1 MDIEQH
7 HKLTR
12 IELFA
17 VPASAAIH
25 GSTADCEK
33 PLYIILKLSCQRDC
47 GWGLCSILAEGKGV
61 DLVRWGN
68 FLRCI
73 RQCSLSEAVGVTQV
87 TSQSWQPSQFAM
99 VQTALQDL
107 QATLYPP
114 VLAGM
119 FRQENRK
126 SKLLHLS
133 VEQLPG
139 ASSSPPAWISMDT
152 DWLVEHS
159 VAYYSIL

>member
-12 IELFA
+12 IEIFA
-17 VPASAAIH
+17 VPAFGAVH

-33 PLYIILKLSCQRDC
+33 AYYIILKLSCQGDC
-47 GWGLCSILAEGKGV
+47 GWGLCSILGKGV
-61 DLVRWGN
+61 DLVRWGT

-87 TSQSWQPSQFAM
+87 ASQSWQPSQFAM
-99 VQTALQDL
+99 VQTALQNL

-119 FRQENRK
+119 FRQKNRK
-126 SKLLHLS
+126 PKLLHLS

-139 ASSSPPAWISMDT
+139 ASALQPAWISLDT
-152 DWLVEHS
+152 AWLVEHS
-159 VAYYSIL
+159 IAYYSIL